1 MWKGSRAGHGRGRPR
16 ATLAQWHG
24 TWWLTGMEWSG
35 VGLGHSDTALAAAF
49 TCRLQLPS
57 GPAQCGPAQ
66 CGPAQCGLPRGPA
79 ERLERLVSDCE
90 SASAARERAARTP
103 RTGREAACAAGERV
117 WVLCGSR
124 AVGGG
129 VAREAVECRCYP
141 PREVQG
147 RWEAKCAAVRL
158 GRRGGPA
165 RMRAAFPPILSCR
178 LASMSSLSAAL
189 MCAQMLPGAGL
200 EPASTIVSSG
210 ALGGS
215 PVATRLIFACPPPVS
230 LQMAAEEIRSLIQ
243 RFLSLL
249 QDTCSRRTDLEV
261 PSFDARPPFA
271 FDDCPVHACSRRAR
285 SRRARLVPSDAA
297 GGGARPGCSIEV
309 PGG

>member
-1 MWKGSRAGHGRGRPR
+1 MLHDVNEARKQLGRHGKGVGHACGPAERWLQRKAAACGRGHGRVTGEADPEPLWPSG
-16 ATLAQWHG
+16 TGLA
-24 TWWLTGMEWSG
+24 WWLTGMGWSG
-35 VGLGHSDTALAAAF
+35 VGLGHSDTALTAAF

-57 GPAQCGPAQ
+57 GPAE

-90 SASAARERAARTP
+90 SASAAGSERRERLVP
-103 RTGREAACAAGERV
+103 GREAACAAGERV
-117 WVLCGSR
+117 WVLCGSGSS

-129 VAREAVECRCYP
+129 VAREAVECRCHP

-165 RMRAAFPPILSCR
+165 RMDAGRLPSHLELPISVNELAQRGVNVRPAARRCGF
-178 LASMSSLSAAL
+178 
-189 MCAQMLPGAGL
+189 

-215 PVATRLIFACPPPVS
+215 PTATRLIFACRLPCDASDGRRRVLTIQTGSCRVASALLCPTTGRTPE
-230 LQMAAEEIRSLIQ
+230 AA
-243 RFLSLL
+243 
-249 QDTCSRRTDLEV
+249 
-261 PSFDARPPFA
+261 A
-271 FDDCPVHACSRRAR
+271 
-285 SRRARLVPSDAA
+285 
-297 GGGARPGCSIEV
+297 
-309 PGG
+309 

>member
-1 MWKGSRAGHGRGRPR
+1 MASAQGGGVWKGSRAGHGRGRPR

-57 GPAQCGPAQ
+57 GPAE

-117 WVLCGSR
+117 WVLWGSGSS

-129 VAREAVECRCYP
+129 VAREAVECRCHP

-215 PVATRLIFACPPPVS
+215 RVATRLIFACRLPCDASDGRRRVLTIQAGSCRVASALLCPSTGRTPE
-230 LQMAAEEIRSLIQ
+230 AAAWE
-243 RFLSLL
+243 
-249 QDTCSRRTDLEV
+249 
-261 PSFDARPPFA
+261 AGHRP
-271 FDDCPVHACSRRAR
+271 
-285 SRRARLVPSDAA
+285 
-297 GGGARPGCSIEV
+297 
-309 PGG
+309 